1 MIELYPLT
9 TAFISLT
16 TKQANWFPPEKTKFF
31 WINIHFLHLILG
43 EKKQTPNNLQCQWS
57 LQPVGT
63 LTTKSAIL
71 IPWPGTEPMRPAVEA
86 QSPIRWTAKEFPVGI
101 LKTQILYENRFRS
114 EEHLPITS
122 DL

>member
-43 EKKQTPNNLQCQWS
+43 EKNKHPTTCNVNEVYNLW
-57 LQPVGT
+57 G
-63 LTTKSAIL
+63 
-71 IPWPGTEPMRPAVEA
+71 
-86 QSPIRWTAKEFPVGI
+86 
-101 LKTQILYENRFRS
+101 
-114 EEHLPITS
+114 H
-122 DL
+122 